1 MIHQLKQTLNKS
13 NLNKPNH
20 QYNNQHSHN
29 KIPSLQLTLFQSL
42 DLNNQLAAKIYKH
55 PELNKLPNNTRKN
68 NCKGHGL
75 QINKLDKVQP
85 LVKG

>member
-1 MIHQLKQTLNKS
+1 MIHQLKLTLNKS
-13 NLNKPNH
+13 NLNKPNQ

-42 DLNNQLAAKIYKH
+42 DLNNQLAAKIYNL
-55 PELNKLPNNTRKN
+55 PELNKLPNNTPKN